1 MGVTPQSCYPS
12 ASKQTL
18 FASRDLEEQ
27 HHALFPQSLLFYL
40 CLRLEILVVIGIYSR
55 NDRLPSG
62 ISANCTPIP
71 FLVCE
76 RGKELRLGYTKL
88 IKLPYKVHVCS
99 IFFLQKAKT
108 NKQKSQTKKI

>member
-1 MGVTPQSCYPS
+1 MGVTPRSCYPW

-27 HHALFPQSLLFYL
+27 HHALFTQSLLFYL

-88 IKLPYKVHVCS
+88 IKLPYKVYVCS
-99 IFFLQKAKT
+99 IFFSSESK
-108 NKQKSQTKKI
+108 NKQTKAPN